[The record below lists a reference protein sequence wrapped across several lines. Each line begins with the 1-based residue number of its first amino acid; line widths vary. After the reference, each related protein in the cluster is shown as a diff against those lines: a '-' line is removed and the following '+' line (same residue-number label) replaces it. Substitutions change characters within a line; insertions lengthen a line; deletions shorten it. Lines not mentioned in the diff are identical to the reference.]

1 MLINFLGE
9 ILRSSGHR
17 AKLLKMLQWIL
28 CPPIMGGGCRFG
40 KSFLQLKISI
50 GRGGRRWVINAWS
63 TMSEHCKQMLYN
75 FFRNVRRL
83 KEHIFKKF
91 LNFNILCYFVLNIF
105 RDNLI
110 LWFELLASVLQQPES
125 HKPCWTP
132 ITNQATLTQS
142 SINHSR
148 FWLVCLTTMFEPL
161 TLTAGKNQWCEFA
174 AADTRL
180 CGNFWVFWPFC
191 GFLGL
196 VLHPALS
203 LLVSA

>member
-1 MLINFLGE
+1 MLINFFGE

-28 CPPIMGGGCRFG
+28 CPPIMGGGCRLG

-91 LNFNILCYFVLNIF
+91 LNFNILSYSTLYWTYSGI
-105 RDNLI
+105 I
-110 LWFELLASVLQQPES
+110 WF
-125 HKPCWTP
+125 
-132 ITNQATLTQS
+132 
-142 SINHSR
+142 
-148 FWLVCLTTMFEPL
+148 
-161 TLTAGKNQWCEFA
+161 
-174 AADTRL
+174 
-180 CGNFWVFWPFC
+180 CGLNFWQVYCSNQRVINP
-191 GFLGL
+191 
-196 VLHPALS
+196 VEHLS
-203 LLVSA
+203 QTRQHLPRAV